1 MLRNYQIFIFLSVV
15 SFGFGLIVGGTTQFT
30 SIAEAQTSDR
40 VFELRTYTTHPGR
53 LGELHS
59 RFADHTVTLFERHGM
74 TNMGYFQ
81 PTNSP
86 LADNTLIY
94 LLMHDSQEA
103 AEASWAAFRADP
115 EWLSAAEESRRDGRL
130 VQNVDSVFLEPTYY
144 SMMN

>member
-1 MLRNYQIFIFLSVV
+1 
-15 SFGFGLIVGGTTQFT
+15 
-30 SIAEAQTSDR
+30 
-40 VFELRTYTTHPGR
+40 
-53 LGELHS
+53 
-59 RFADHTVTLFERHGM
+59 
-74 TNMGYFQ
+74 MGYFQ